1 VLRAAR
7 ETEIT
12 QENIQD
18 WLGLDEGD
26 PGFQLLTEEE
36 ITAVIYFFLLIF
48 ISTTYIIKF
57 SIYLF
62 SKFFLL
68 GQSFATLLR
77 IIT

>member
-1 VLRAAR
+1 VLRAAGEI
-7 ETEIT
+7 ETT

-18 WLGLDEGD
+18 WLELGEGD

-36 ITAVIYFFLLIF
+36 IAAVMLFLFIF

-62 SKFFLL
+62 SNLFCF
-68 GQSFATLLR
+68 
-77 IIT
+77 